1 MTQLISKGADGTLE
15 AVALAAMVFL
25 LAYGATRYLCSP
37 VAWLRQLDHP
47 NERSLHAVPTPRTGG
62 LAILGSLMLGFV
74 GFQLFFAASAEDQPS
89 RWIIGAALLVGAV
102 SFRDDRMG
110 LPPGLRFAV
119 HSAAAVAVVV
129 GTGLTVPQ
137 IAFPLLGTWALG
149 PLGPPLAVLFLMW
162 MTNLYNFMDG
172 MDGFAG
178 GMTVVGFGFL
188 AYMALRGGQPG
199 LAALAW
205 LIIAAAGGFLVY
217 NVPPARI
224 FMGDV
229 GSAPLGFLAGALSLK
244 GVQEQAFDFWV
255 PVLIFSPFLV
265 DATMTLLQR
274 SLRGEKVWQAHR
286 EHYYQRL
293 VLSGWSH
300 RKTVVIEYLL
310 MLASGSSSL
319 VYSHASERG
328 QLAILA
334 AWAVLYMAL
343 ARGVSRIEWRQR
355 ARTAG

>member
-1 MTQLISKGADGTLE
+1 ME
-15 AVALAAMVFL
+15 AVVLAVLVFL

-62 LAILGSLMLGFV
+62 LAILGSLMLGF
-74 GFQLFFAASAEDQPS
+74 AASQVLFADGAEAQRS
-89 RWIIGAALLVGAV
+89 RWIMGAALLIGAV
-102 SFRDDRMG
+102 SFWDDRMG
-110 LPPGLRFAV
+110 LPPGLRFGV

-137 IAFPLLGTWALG
+137 ISFPLLGTWTLG

-199 LAALAW
+199 LAALAC
-205 LIIAAAGGFLVY
+205 LIIGATGGFLVY

-255 PVLIFSPFLV
+255 PMLIFSPFLV

-274 SLRGEKVWQAHR
+274 LLRGEKVWQAHR

-300 RKTVVIEYLL
+300 RKTVVVEYLL
-310 MLASGSSSL
+310 MLGCGGSAV
-319 VYSHASERG
+319 VYSYAGGRG
-328 QLAILA
+328 QLGILA
-334 AWAVLYMAL
+334 GWAVLYVAL
-343 ARGVSRIEWRQR
+343 ARGVSRVEWRQR
-355 ARTAG
+355 QGTAG

>member
-1 MTQLISKGADGTLE
+1 
-15 AVALAAMVFL
+15 
-25 LAYGATRYLCSP
+25 
-37 VAWLRQLDHP
+37 
-47 NERSLHAVPTPRTGG
+47 
-62 LAILGSLMLGFV
+62 MLGF
-74 GFQLFFAASAEDQPS
+74 AASQVLFADGAEAQRS
-89 RWIIGAALLVGAV
+89 RWIMGAALLIGAV
-102 SFRDDRMG
+102 SFWDDRMG
-110 LPPGLRFAV
+110 LPPGLRFGV

-137 IAFPLLGTWALG
+137 ISFPLLGTWTLG

-199 LAALAW
+199 LAALAC
-205 LIIAAAGGFLVY
+205 LIIGATGGFLVY

-255 PVLIFSPFLV
+255 PMLIFSPFLV

-274 SLRGEKVWQAHR
+274 LLRGEKVWQAHR

-300 RKTVVIEYLL
+300 RKTVVVEYLL
-310 MLASGSSSL
+310 MLGCGGSAV
-319 VYSHASERG
+319 VYSYAGGRG
-328 QLAILA
+328 QLGILA
-334 AWAVLYMAL
+334 GWAVLYVAL
-343 ARGVSRIEWRQR
+343 ARGVSRVEWRQR
-355 ARTAG
+355 QGTAG

>member
-1 MTQLISKGADGTLE
+1 MESVI
-15 AVALAAMVFL
+15 LAAVVFL
-25 LAYGATRYLCSP
+25 LAYSTTRYLCSP

-62 LAILGSLMLGFV
+62 LAILGSLMVGFV
-74 GFQLFFAASAEDQPS
+74 VFQLFFEGGVGDQTS
-89 RWIIGAALLVGAV
+89 RWIMGAALLVGAV
-102 SFRDDRMG
+102 SFRDDRIG

-119 HSAAAVAVVV
+119 HSAAAIAVVV
-129 GTGLTVPQ
+129 ATGLTVPQ

-149 PLGPPLAVLFLMW
+149 PLGAPMAVLFLMW

-188 AYMALRGGQPG
+188 AYMAFRGGQPA
-199 LAALAW
+199 LAALAL
-205 LIIAAAGGFLVY
+205 LIIAATGGFLVY
-217 NVPPARI
+217 NIPPARI

-274 SLRGEKVWQAHR
+274 LLRGEKVWQAHR

-300 RKTVVIEYLL
+300 RKTVIIEYLL
-310 MLASGSSSL
+310 MLGCGGSAVL
-319 VYSHASERG
+319 YSHAGERLRFG
-328 QLAILA
+328 ILA
-334 AWAVLYMAL
+334 GWAVLYMVL

-355 ARTAG
+355 ARAAG

>member
-1 MTQLISKGADGTLE
+1 LE
-15 AVALAAMVFL
+15 AVVLAVLVFL

-37 VAWLRQLDHP
+37 AAWLRQLDHP

-62 LAILGSLMLGFV
+62 LAILGSLMLGF
-74 GFQLFFAASAEDQPS
+74 AASQVWFADGAEDQVS
-89 RWIIGAALLVGAV
+89 RWIIGAALLIGAV
-102 SFRDDRMG
+102 SFWDDRMG
-110 LPPGLRFAV
+110 LPPGLRFGV

-137 IAFPLLGTWALG
+137 ISLPLLGTWVLG
-149 PLGPPLAVLFLMW
+149 LLGPPLAVLFLMW

-199 LAALAW
+199 LAALAC
-205 LIIAAAGGFLVY
+205 LIIGATGGFLVY

-229 GSAPLGFLAGALSLK
+229 GSASLGFLAGALSLK

-274 SLRGEKVWQAHR
+274 LLRGEKVWQAHR

-300 RKTVVIEYLL
+300 RKTVVVEYLL
-310 MLASGSSSL
+310 MLGCGGSAVL
-319 VYSHASERG
+319 YSHAGERG
-328 QLAILA
+328 QLGILA
-334 AWAVLYMAL
+334 GWAVLYVVL
-343 ARGVSRIEWRQR
+343 ARGVSRVEWRQR
-355 ARTAG
+355 EGTAG

>member
-1 MTQLISKGADGTLE
+1 MILKGVDATLE
-15 AVALAAMVFL
+15 AVVLAVLVFL

-62 LAILGSLMLGFV
+62 LAILGSLMGGFV
-74 GFQLFFAASAEDQPS
+74 LFQIFFAGSAEDHTS
-89 RWIIGAALLVGAV
+89 RWIMAAALLVGAV
-102 SFRDDRMG
+102 SFWDDRIG
-110 LPPGLRFAV
+110 LPPGLRFVV
-119 HSAAAVAVVV
+119 HSAAAIAVVI
-129 GTGLTVPQ
+129 GTGLTLPQ
-137 IAFPLLGTWALG
+137 IAFPLLGTWVLG
-149 PLGPPLAVLFLMW
+149 PLGVPMAVLFLMW

-188 AYMALRGGQPG
+188 AYMALRGGQPE
-199 LAALAW
+199 LAALAL
-205 LIIAAAGGFLVY
+205 LIIAATGGFLVY
-217 NVPPARI
+217 NMPPARI

-229 GSAPLGFLAGALSLK
+229 GSAPLGFLAGALSLR

-274 SLRGEKVWQAHR
+274 LLRGEKVWQAHR

-310 MLASGSSSL
+310 MLGCGSSAVL
-319 VYSHASERG
+319 YSHAGERA
-328 QLAILA
+328 QFCILA
-334 AWAVLYMAL
+334 AWAVLYLAL

>member
-1 MTQLISKGADGTLE
+1 L
-15 AVALAAMVFL
+15 VFL
-25 LAYGATRYLCSP
+25 LAYAATRYLCSP
-37 VAWLRQLDHP
+37 VAGLRQLDHP

-62 LAILGSLMLGFV
+62 LAILGSLMLGF
-74 GFQLFFAASAEDQPS
+74 AASQVLFPDGAEAQTS
-89 RWIIGAALLVGAV
+89 RWIMGAALLIGAV
-102 SFRDDRMG
+102 SFWDDRMG
-110 LPPGLRFAV
+110 LPPGLRFGV

-137 IAFPLLGTWALG
+137 ISFPLLGTWTLG

-199 LAALAW
+199 LAALAC
-205 LIIAAAGGFLVY
+205 LVIGATGGFLVY

-255 PVLIFSPFLV
+255 PMLIFSPFLV

-274 SLRGEKVWQAHR
+274 LLRGEKVWQAHR

-300 RKTVVIEYLL
+300 RKTVVVEYLL
-310 MLASGSSSL
+310 MLGCGGSAVL
-319 VYSHASERG
+319 YSYAGEGG
-328 QLAILA
+328 QLGILA
-334 AWAVLYMAL
+334 GWAVLYVAL
-343 ARGVSRIEWRQR
+343 ARGVSRVEWRQR
-355 ARTAG
+355 QGTVG